1 MEKTKNKFYKAAAI
15 IEFVLGGI
23 FTLSVLFVLTEVLS
37 SNNAVYEL
45 FEEEIQAGTLSIAD
59 LDYMRTLLT
68 TTCVMFVAC
77 LVVFIITGAFL
88 LKYSNLTDEEASKCY
103 GKCIA
108 WVVVSYIFGGTLIGI
123 LATIGL
129 VNIQAKQ
136 RERFL
141 KGEPSIS
148 ENNEKKKEEDKY
160 SLENIEK
167 MQQRLIILKELKD
180 NNNLTEEEYNALRNE
195 VVIKEEKA
203 VDNDPNELSVDKINK
218 LAERLKK
225 IDDLK
230 ERGALTEEEYN
241 NLREKIINSRD

>member
-15 IEFVLGGI
+15 IEFVIGGI
-23 FTLSVLFVLTEVLS
+23 FALAILAVLSEVLT
-37 SNNAVYEL
+37 SNTAVYEL
-45 FEEEIQAGTLSIAD
+45 FEEELNAGELTKGD
-59 LDYMRTLLT
+59 LEYMRSLLT
-68 TTCVMFVAC
+68 TACVILIACTAMF
-77 LVVFIITGAFL
+77 FITGAFL
-88 LKYSNLTDEEASKCY
+88 LKYSNLTDEQASKY
-103 GKCIA
+103 FGKSIA
-108 WVVVSYIFGGTLIGI
+108 WVVVSFLFGGTLIGI

-136 RERFL
+136 KERFL
-141 KGEPSIS
+141 KGESAIP
-148 ENNEKKKEEDKY
+148 EVKEEKKDNDKY

-180 NNNLTEEEYNALRNE
+180 ANNLTEEEYNSLRE
-195 VVIKEEKA
+195 QVVIKEEK
-203 VDNDPNELSVDKINK
+203 VIDNAPNELSVDKITK

-241 NLREKIINSRD
+241 NLRDKIINSKD